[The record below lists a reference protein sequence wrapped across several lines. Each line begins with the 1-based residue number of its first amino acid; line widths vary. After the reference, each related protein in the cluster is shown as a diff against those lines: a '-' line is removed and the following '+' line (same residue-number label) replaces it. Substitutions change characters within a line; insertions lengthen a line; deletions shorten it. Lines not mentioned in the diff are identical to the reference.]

1 MVPISKKIP
10 VCPVWHC
17 LKHAA
22 AFVVYFAA
30 APGLGPLLAAHTAD
44 NGSILGAVGPWACQ
58 AQEKMCACS
67 HVRRMLSQV
76 VYTPCQTTY
85 IHVRLLPDKGKP
97 VVRRGRKA
105 MAQAWGLRAG
115 LPKEGCWTAHI
126 GAVRGLHHRKDI
138 LYAFE

>member
-1 MVPISKKIP
+1 MAWRSGGST
-10 VCPVWHC
+10 
-17 LKHAA
+17 
-22 AFVVYFAA
+22 A

-44 NGSILGAVGPWACQ
+44 NGRSLGAVGPWACQ
-58 AQEKMCACS
+58 AQEKLCACS

-76 VYTPCQTTY
+76 VYTPCQTAY

-115 LPKEGCWTAHI
+115 LPKEGSWTAHI